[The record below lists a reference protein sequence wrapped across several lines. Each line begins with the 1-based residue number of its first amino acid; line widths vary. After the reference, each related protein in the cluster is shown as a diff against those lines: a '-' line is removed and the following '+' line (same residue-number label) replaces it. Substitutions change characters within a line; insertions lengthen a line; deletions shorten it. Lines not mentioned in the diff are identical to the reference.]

1 MKIVMVLILLFC
13 AVFLC
18 ADIHGE
24 VRVGKAIEVDA
35 GFTEIIIQ
43 YDFDFGNSE
52 LILFGGWLTWFQFT
66 DYIILFAPFQDIYSA
81 GIEYKINDMIFSID
95 HFCNHPVYSGYGE
108 LEDLKR
114 GESLTTISAGI
125 TW

>member
-24 VRVGKAIEVDA
+24 VRVGKAIEIDA
-35 GFTEIIIQ
+35 GFTEITIQ
-43 YDFDFGNSE
+43 YNFDFDNSE
-52 LILFGGWLTWFQFT
+52 LILFGSWLTWFQFT
-66 DYIILFAPFQDIYSA
+66 DYVILFAPFQDIYSVGA
-81 GIEYKINDMIFSID
+81 EYRISNVFFAVE
-95 HFCNHPVYSGYGE
+95 HFCNHPVYSGYGV

-114 GESLTTISAGI
+114 GENLTTIEAGI

>member
-1 MKIVMVLILLFC
+1 MKSMTFVFMLCAISLF
-13 AVFLC
+13 

-24 VRVGKAIEVDA
+24 VKVGKALEIDA
-35 GFTEIIIQ
+35 GFTEITIQ
-43 YDFDFGNSE
+43 YDVDFGKSE
-52 LILFGGWLTWFQFT
+52 LILFGSWLTWFQFT
-66 DYIILFAPFQDIYSA
+66 DHIILFAPFQDIYSV
-81 GIEYKINDMIFSID
+81 GMEYKIFNIFFSID

-114 GESLTTISAGI
+114 GENLTTISAGI